1 MPPKFA
7 RMPDS
12 ADRYGARDV
21 ERQSLL
27 DADSDEDDFFLNGP
41 RVNTKKL
48 ADPKISRLKGQVED
62 VVGVMKDN
70 VTKVID
76 RGERLEDLQDKSDHL
91 ASNSDMFR
99 SRAKALHKTMWWKNC
114 KMRLIMGLI
123 IMVILAVIIIPI
135 IISQSKK
142 NNSNP

>member
-12 ADRYGARDV
+12 YGARDV
-21 ERQSLL
+21 ERQALL
-27 DADSDEDDFFLNGP
+27 DGDSDEDDFFLNGP
-41 RVNTKKL
+41 RVNTNKL
-48 ADPKISRLKGQVED
+48 ADPKIGRLKGQVDEVVD
-62 VVGVMKDN
+62 VMRDN

-76 RGERLEDLQDKSDHL
+76 RGDRLEDLQDKSDSL

-114 KMRLIMGLI
+114 RMKLIMAL
-123 IMVILAVIIIPI
+123 VILVILSIIIIPI
-135 IISQSKK
+135 IVSQVNK
-142 NNSNP
+142 NKGG